1 MSAIS
6 VQTCPSRMRS
16 NSSKTG
22 TKISPRLREGPPHM
36 VRGYSLGEMINR
48 GFVELDLVR
57 VEPHAG
63 RVSLMIMSWNNLGNC
78 RSHRS

>member
-1 MSAIS
+1 
-6 VQTCPSRMRS
+6 
-16 NSSKTG
+16 
-22 TKISPRLREGPPHM
+22 
-36 VRGYSLGEMINR
+36 MINR

-63 RVSLMIMSWNNLGNC
+63 RVSLMICPGIIYAKATNNC

>member
-1 MSAIS
+1 VPVAYAVKFIEDRNQNQSL
-6 VQTCPSRMRS
+6 
-16 NSSKTG
+16 G
-22 TKISPRLREGPPHM
+22 ELREGPPHM

-63 RVSLMIMSWNNLGNC
+63 RVSLMIMSWNNL
-78 RSHRS
+78 RQSDE